1 MPGFYPFVIIPI
13 DFLKLGFDRRDLI
26 VEDIGSRREYQG
38 GVARRDTVGKSRTDP
53 CSGTTAIP
61 PVGPAG
67 FHIDAHFHV
76 FTAAEANEFRNIL
89 HLGLISLF
97 DVVGASTTTDF
108 RFYASHDEYID
119 VAWYEGADWQL
130 TMKWFFSD
138 GT

>member
-67 FHIDAHFHV
+67 
-76 FTAAEANEFRNIL
+76 
-89 HLGLISLF
+89 LISLF